1 MSFIVFDVVSG
12 HNHARCTLNGLC
24 QYPFYIQYCTQN
36 LKTDFAIF
44 FVHRSGGI
52 VILVICLH
60 LLTFFKSNHA
70 KDTIERFKKR
80 VIRQTFCWISFLSHS
95 KKNYHYYFFKAVFI
109 VIVSKHITKHSSVTE
124 PVKPYPVVSF
134 SLSQ

>member
-36 LKTDFAIF
+36 LKIDFAIF

-60 LLTFFKSNHA
+60 PQTFFKSNHA
-70 KDTIERFKKR
+70 KDTIEKFKTR
-80 VIRQTFCWISFLSHS
+80 VTRETFFGSPFYLMVRRIITFFQSCFHCFCIKTHYKTPLCNRSSELALHS
-95 KKNYHYYFFKAVFI
+95 GLI
-109 VIVSKHITKHSSVTE
+109 HSAT
-124 PVKPYPVVSF
+124 
-134 SLSQ
+134 Q